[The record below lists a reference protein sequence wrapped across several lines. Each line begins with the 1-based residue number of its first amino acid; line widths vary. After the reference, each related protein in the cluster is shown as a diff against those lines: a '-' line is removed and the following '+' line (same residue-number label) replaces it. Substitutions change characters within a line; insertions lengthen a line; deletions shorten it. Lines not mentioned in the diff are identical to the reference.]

1 MTQSEPK
8 LTFLRIVL
16 QAVLG
21 VAVAV
26 PVGIWLYFAD
36 VIVWAEVIT
45 VLALPLALL
54 PYVGTRLLEWMN
66 FSPGMVV
73 LLIAGAVALEVWLC
87 RMLIRRHYSVFAYT
101 QAILGLFVSLR
112 FFYWTAIHQKP
123 MLPFWGQ

>member
-26 PVGIWLYFAD
+26 PVGIWLYFAA
-36 VIVWAEVIT
+36 VIAWVEVIT
-45 VLALPLALL
+45 VLAIPVLLL

-112 FFYWTAIHQKP
+112 FFYLTAIHQKP

>member
-8 LTFLRIVL
+8 AGFMRTVL
-16 QAVLG
+16 QVLMG
-21 VAVAV
+21 VAAAV
-26 PVGIWLYFAD
+26 PVGIWLYFVV
-36 VIVWAEVIT
+36 VIAWVEVIT